1 MSAKQQRRTNMKKL
15 PVILI
20 IGLIFLYLVLLSMP
34 IINYYSTDTDVSFW
48 ETSPKFVNEEV
59 DVYLLTALIFL
70 TPIMIFLILF
80 GTALGWNKL
89 ILGEAYIPSSP
100 AKALERYE
108 KKHGIDYSKFKYSY
122 DDDDDDK
129 KEN

>member
-1 MSAKQQRRTNMKKL
+1 MRKL
-15 PVILI
+15 IAILI

-34 IINYYSTDTDVSFW
+34 IINYYSTDTDISFW
-48 ETSPKFVNEEV
+48 ETSPKFLNEEV
-59 DVYLLTALIFL
+59 DVFLLTALIFL
-70 TPIMIFLILF
+70 TPIMIFAII
-80 GTALGWNKL
+80 LGWNKL
-89 ILGEAYIPSSP
+89 LTGEANIPLRSVMDISWSP

-122 DDDDDDK
+122 DDDDDDDK